1 VSVSV
6 PVCCACVRVCR
17 CVCVSVS
24 VSVSVSGRLINTHRY
39 VDKAPRTPGGKL
51 TMLGHGFYMLIMI
64 SSYVANLASV
74 LRQRDN
80 SMDFSGWY
88 EGNKPITARM
98 EDVELSIPY
107 GTSQTRFIRY
117 EELAEGRKFARVDCY
132 ETWEESMDAVLCGE
146 APAAF
151 HDEAMVLAR
160 VEQQAPMLVCT
171 HRAASADACIRL

>member
-1 VSVSV
+1 
-6 PVCCACVRVCR
+6 
-17 CVCVSVS
+17 
-24 VSVSVSGRLINTHRY
+24 

-107 GTSQTRFIRY
+107 GMSQSRFIRY

-160 VEQQAPMLVCT
+160 LEQQAPMLVCT
-171 HRAASADACIRL
+171 TRAASADACMHE